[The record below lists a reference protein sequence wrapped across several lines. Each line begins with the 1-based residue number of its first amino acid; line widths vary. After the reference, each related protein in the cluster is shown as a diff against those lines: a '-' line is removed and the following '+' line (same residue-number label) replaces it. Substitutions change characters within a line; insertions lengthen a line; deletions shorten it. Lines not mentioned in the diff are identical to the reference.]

1 MAFTA
6 EEQHDFDQL
15 AAKTFEEFTDE
26 ELERFRRYLAR
37 QHVMDEAAGW
47 AEFRRATEA
56 AQRRLGELDIVAAN
70 DRMKQQ
76 STREE

>member
-15 AAKTFEEFTDE
+15 AAKTFEEFTEE

-37 QHVMDEAAGW
+37 QHVMDEAEGW

-70 DRMKQQ
+70 DQMRQQ